1 MRNILIH
8 RRFHRGMGS
17 VLLSLFFMLGIGLS
31 ATAQEKTVSLQ
42 MKQVSLVQVFDRL
55 EQMIGIHFLYN
66 AEMIKAK
73 GVVDINVTNKTLD
86 GPEGINAFYQWK
98 AGGDTPG
105 GGGAV
110 TGIYDHGDRDG
121 RKG

>member
-55 EQMIGIHFLYN
+55 EQMTGIHFLHI
-66 AEMIKAK
+66 M
-73 GVVDINVTNKTLD
+73 
-86 GPEGINAFYQWK
+86 
-98 AGGDTPG
+98 
-105 GGGAV
+105 
-110 TGIYDHGDRDG
+110 R
-121 RKG
+121 R

>member
-1 MRNILIH
+1 
-8 RRFHRGMGS
+8 MGS

-55 EQMIGIHFLYN
+55 EQMTGIHFLYN
-66 AEMIKAK
+66 AEVIKAK

-86 GPEGINAFYQWK
+86 ELLKIILVPKGLTHSINGKQVVIR
-98 AGGDTPG
+98 PG
-105 GGGAV
+105 AAEPV